1 MIKLGEK
8 LSKLIRDEL
17 ARSQVNKDNESKEY
31 RVGKMEAYTKVL
43 SVITEDIK
51 SQTTPENI
59 EKIDDQW
66 DKINSIIKK

>member
-17 ARSQVNKDNESKEY
+17 AESQVNKDNESKEY
-31 RVGKMEAYTKVL
+31 RTGKMEGYCKIL

-51 SQTTPENI
+51 S
-59 EKIDDQW
+59 KITS
-66 DKINSIIKK
+66 KNSPPISEWTMKTKYDR